1 MTTKILCIRMD
12 CSTLDLAIELR
23 QYLEYLSVI
32 VLVFVSLRG
41 DASVDYG
48 KVVQVMDMIKNM
60 GIQKVYIATDTKG

>member
-1 MTTKILCIRMD
+1 M
-12 CSTLDLAIELR
+12 DLAIELR

-60 GIQKVYIATDTKG
+60 GIQKVYITTDTKG

>member
-1 MTTKILCIRMD
+1 MN